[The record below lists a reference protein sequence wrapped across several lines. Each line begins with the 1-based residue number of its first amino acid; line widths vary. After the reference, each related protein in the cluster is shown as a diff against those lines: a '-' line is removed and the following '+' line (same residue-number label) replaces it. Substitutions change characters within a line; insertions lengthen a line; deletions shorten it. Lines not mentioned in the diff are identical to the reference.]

1 MTNKKSAQQL
11 IEDARRRM
19 EQIYEYSFYSHGTY
33 EASEQG
39 ADPMAAAGG
48 APAPGADPMAAGGAM
63 PGTDPAA
70 MGTDPNAAA
79 GGLAPNAGMPG
90 DPNAA
95 AGGAMP
101 GADPMAAG
109 GDPNAMGGD
118 PAAMGADPMAGG
130 MPGVDPMAGGMSGDP
145 NAMGADP
152 NAMGGDPMA
161 GGMPGDPMAG
171 GDNNV
176 IEISQLTDT
185 QQQMQQAQDEQSEK
199 LDGVDKKIT
208 SLMSIVDKFTQALSA
223 NDEKISELKREL
235 QKRTPTEEET
245 MNVRLHAG
253 GNPFE
258 EKPEEFWDR
267 FKDINNH
274 YNITTNNDAPQYQI
288 KKGDVDN
295 VNDRLVGS
303 EFDDDEFDRI
313 PNTLKEYFIR

>member
-1 MTNKKSAQQL
+1 MPAAGAPAAP
-11 IEDARRRM
+11 DPMAGGM
-19 EQIYEYSFYSHGTY
+19 
-33 EASEQG
+33 G
-39 ADPMAAAGG
+39 ADPMAGA
-48 APAPGADPMAAGGAM
+48 APAPGADPTAMGAMPGADPMAAGGAM
-63 PGTDPAA
+63 PGADPAA
-70 MGTDPNAAA
+70 MGADPNAAA

-95 AGGAMP
+95 AGGTMP

-130 MPGVDPMAGGMSGDP
+130 MPGDP
-145 NAMGADP
+145 NAM
-152 NAMGGDPMA
+152 
-161 GGMPGDPMAG
+161 G

-223 NDEKISELKREL
+223 NDEKIGELKREL

-274 YNITTNNDAPQYQI
+274 YNITANNDAPQYQI
-288 KKGDVDN
+288 KKGDIDN